1 VRWCCGPEAMGAD
14 AFVPGYRRL
23 MATGELA
30 ARVGALHALERS
42 CTLCP
47 RECGVDRATALG
59 RCVTGDR
66 PVVASWGPHL
76 GEEPPISGSRGSG
89 TVFLANCN
97 LRCVFCQNADISQR
111 PKDHLRRSTT
121 PKALAAAMLELQED
135 GCHNVNWVSPTHQV
149 PQLVEALAIA
159 AARGLALPIVY
170 NTNAYDSPAVLRLL
184 DGIVD
189 VYMPDLKY
197 ADEPVARTLSRVPD
211 YPRVARAAI
220 AEMHRQV
227 GSAWLTDDEGV
238 LFRGMLV
245 RILVLP
251 RDHAGV
257 AASLRWLAEELSPAT
272 AVSLLAQYRPCH
284 LTARPGRY
292 PEVARTITPSEYVAA
307 LDALREWNRS
317 DETLV
322 QPYRLGPTGID
333 G

>member
-1 VRWCCGPEAMGAD
+1 MGA
-14 AFVPGYRRL
+14 ATFAPGYRRL
-23 MATGELA
+23 MVTGQLAT
-30 ARVGALHALERS
+30 RVRALRALERS

-47 RECGVDRATALG
+47 RECGVDRATTLG

-76 GEEPPISGSRGSG
+76 GEEPPVSGSRGSG

-111 PKDHLRRSTT
+111 PKDYMGRAIT
-121 PKALAAAMLELQED
+121 PEALAAAMLELQED

-211 YPRVARAAI
+211 YPAVARAAI

-227 GSAWLTDDEGV
+227 GSAWRTDDEGV
-238 LFRGMLV
+238 LLRGMLV

-251 RDHAGV
+251 RDRAGV
-257 AASLRWLAEELSPAT
+257 AASLRWLAEELSPAV

-284 LTARPGRY
+284 FAARPGRV
-292 PEVARTITPSEYVAA
+292 PDVARRITPSEYAAA
-307 LDALREWNRS
+307 LDALREWNES
-317 DETLV
+317 AESLV
-322 QPYRLGPTGID
+322 QPYRLGPAGSN